1 MIVGVLRL
9 LVDVPESHSLKEKR
23 AVLRSLK
30 SRIESRFSVAVSE
43 VGNLEAWQSGELG
56 IVCVTNDARHAD
68 EILAHVADFA
78 NANPGDGAV
87 ASVSTEI
94 LHLG

>member
-9 LVDVPESHSLKEKR
+9 LVEVPESHSLKEKR
-23 AVLRSLK
+23 AVIRSLK
-30 SRIESRFSVAVSE
+30 SRIESRFKVAVGE
-43 VGNLEAWQSGELG
+43 VGSLEAWQSGELG

-78 NANPGDGAV
+78 TANPGDGAV

>member
-1 MIVGVLRL
+1 MIVGVLRI
-9 LVDVPESHSLKEKR
+9 VVEVPESHSLKEKR
-23 AVLRSLK
+23 AVVRSLK
-30 SRIESRFSVAVSE
+30 GRIESRFKVAVSE
-43 VGNLEAWQSGELG
+43 VGNLDAWQVAELG
-56 IVCVTNDARHAD
+56 VVCVTNDARHAD

-78 NANPGDGAV
+78 GANQGDGAI

>member
-1 MIVGVLRL
+1 MIVGVLRIV
-9 LVDVPESHSLKEKR
+9 VDVPDSHSLKEKR
-23 AVLRSLK
+23 SVVRSLK
-30 SRIESRFSVAVSE
+30 GRIESRFKVAVSE
-43 VGNLEAWQSGELG
+43 VGNLEAWQTGELG
-56 IVCVTNDARHAD
+56 VVCVTNDVRHAD

-78 NANPGDGAV
+78 GAHPGDGAI